1 MNAETALTANL
12 VGNGMEV
19 AIDAALRG
27 EVSDTNLWTV
37 TGSAGAIRMRDWYA
51 LERRTGNGPW
61 LPAMPGNVDALRAEA
76 GQRQLDQLAALL
88 EGRSHT
94 LASFDEAL
102 AVQRTIEG
110 MLAA

>member
-1 MNAETALTANL
+1 
-12 VGNGMEV
+12 
-19 AIDAALRG
+19 
-27 EVSDTNLWTV
+27 
-37 TGSAGAIRMRDWYA
+37 
-51 LERRTGNGPW
+51 
-61 LPAMPGNVDALRAEA
+61 MPGNVDALRAEA